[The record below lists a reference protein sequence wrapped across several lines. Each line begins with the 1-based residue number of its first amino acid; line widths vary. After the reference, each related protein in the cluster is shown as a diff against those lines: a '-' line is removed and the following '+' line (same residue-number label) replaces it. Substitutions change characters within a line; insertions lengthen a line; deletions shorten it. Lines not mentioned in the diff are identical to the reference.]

1 MAFKHIIL
9 GVGFALIWASAFP
22 SAKVAVQFS
31 PPFFFLFL
39 RFTSAGLFSIMLG
52 TYLGQKL
59 QLDTKSL
66 IWIAVFGLIQN
77 GLYLGLI
84 FLALTKIDSNI
95 SVIIASI
102 LPLTVAFFSWFFFKT
117 KLGFLGLL
125 GLIVGLFGVLL
136 IMLQRVE
143 EEYEMLGITLC
154 FMGLLATTFS
164 TLIITKV
171 DINKN
176 NILIVVGLQMLAGS
190 FFLLPLSYFFE
201 VWSVSFN
208 MTFLFTFLYIAAF
221 PGILGPVIW
230 FYLQKEIGAVKYAS
244 FHFLVPFFGIA
255 ISYFLLGETL
265 TFSDMIGVIVIILG
279 LYLVNRDKKAFKNQ
293 DF

>member
-1 MAFKHIIL
+1 MEFKHILL

-22 SAKVAVQFS
+22 SAKIAVQFS

-39 RFTSAGLFSIMLG
+39 RFTLAGLFSIILG
-52 TYLGQKL
+52 TYLGQSL
-59 QLDTKSL
+59 QLDRKSL
-66 IWIAVFGLIQN
+66 IWIMVFGFIQN

-84 FLALTKIDSNI
+84 FLALTKIDSNV

-102 LPLTVAFFSWFFFKT
+102 LPLTVAFFSWVFFKS
-117 KLGFLGLL
+117 KLSFLGLSGL
-125 GLIVGLFGVLL
+125 FVGLIGVLL

-143 EEYEMLGITLC
+143 KEYEMLGIILC
-154 FMGLLATTFS
+154 IMGLLATTFS
-164 TLIITKV
+164 TLIITKIN
-171 DINKN
+171 INKN

-190 FFLLPLSYFFE
+190 LFLLPLSYFFE
-201 VWSVSFN
+201 VWSISFN

-221 PGILGPVIW
+221 PGIIGPVIW
-230 FYLQKEIGAVKYAS
+230 FYLQKEIGAVKYSS

-279 LYLVNRDKKAFKNQ
+279 LYFVYKDKKGF
-293 DF
+293 